1 MSGEERWY
9 ALQTQSR
16 HENRV
21 RRLIQQEID
30 EEMERIKVRIKAR
43 KEAAGT
49 EPDIREVLVPTHE
62 VVEIRKGKRVPVTK
76 PVYPGYLLVRMVLNE
91 ESEHVIAGMKGVRF
105 VTHGDDPQPL
115 SREDVNRI
123 RGVEAEDEPGVRD
136 EIPFRPGQ
144 AVEVIQGPFTE
155 FSGTVQEVYAD
166 KGKVKVEVSL
176 FGRPTSVELDF
187 TQLKGF

>member
-1 MSGEERWY
+1 MNGDERWY

-21 RRLIQQEID
+21 RRMIQQEID
-30 EEMERIKVRIKAR
+30 EDESVD
-43 KEAAGT
+43 
-49 EPDIREVLVPTHE
+49 PDIREVLVPTHE

-91 ESEHVIAGMKGVRF
+91 KSEHVVSAIKGVRF
-105 VTHGDDPQPL
+105 VTQGGDPQPL

-123 RGVEAEDEPGVRD
+123 MGVEDEDEQGVRD

-144 AVEVIQGPFTE
+144 VVEVIQGPFTE
-155 FSGTVQEVYAD
+155 FSGTVQEVYPD
-166 KGKVKVEVSL
+166 KGKVKVDVSL

>member
-1 MSGEERWY
+1 MSDEERWY

-30 EEMERIKVRIKAR
+30 EDESVDH
-43 KEAAGT
+43 
-49 EPDIREVLVPTHE
+49 DIREVLVPTHE

-76 PVYPGYLLVRMVLNE
+76 PVYPGYLLVRMVLTE
-91 ESEHVIAGMKGVRF
+91 RSEHVVSAIKGVRF
-105 VTHGDDPQPL
+105 VSQGGDPQPL

-123 RGVEAEDEPGVRD
+123 MGVEDEDEQGVRD

-155 FSGTVQEVYAD
+155 FSGTVQEVYPD
-166 KGKVKVEVSL
+166 KGKVKVNVSL

>member
-1 MSGEERWY
+1 MNGEERWY

-16 HENRV
+16 HENRI
-21 RRLIQQEID
+21 RRMIQQEID
-30 EEMERIKVRIKAR
+30 EDESP
-43 KEAAGT
+43 

-91 ESEHVIAGMKGVRF
+91 SSEHVVAAMKGVRF
-105 VTHGDDPQPL
+105 VTQGGGGAPGDKNAPQPL
-115 SREDVNRI
+115 RREDVNRI
-123 RGVEAEDEPGVRD
+123 MGVEDDDEQSVRD

-144 AVEVIQGPFTE
+144 AVEVIQGPFTD
-155 FSGTVQEVYAD
+155 FSGTVQEVDPD
-166 KGKVKVEVSL
+166 KGKVKVDVSL

>member
-30 EEMERIKVRIKAR
+30 EETERLKALKKAER
-43 KEAAGT
+43 GD
-49 EPDIREVLVPTHE
+49 PDIREVLVPTHE

-105 VTHGDDPQPL
+105 VTHGEDPQPL
-115 SREDVNRI
+115 SKEDVNRI
-123 RGVEAEDEPGVRD
+123 MGVEDEEEPGARD

-155 FSGTVQEVYAD
+155 FSGTVQEVYPD

>member
-1 MSGEERWY
+1 MSDEERWY

-30 EEMERIKVRIKAR
+30 EEESAD
-43 KEAAGT
+43 
-49 EPDIREVLVPTHE
+49 PDIREVLVPTHE

-76 PVYPGYLLVRMVLNE
+76 PVYPGYLLVRMILNE
-91 ESEHVIAGMKGVRF
+91 RSEHVVSAIKGVRF
-105 VTHGDDPQPL
+105 VSQGGEPQPL

-123 RGVEAEDEPGVRD
+123 MGVEDEDEQGVRD

-155 FSGTVQEVYAD
+155 FSGTVQEVYPD
-166 KGKVKVEVSL
+166 KGKVKVNVSL